1 MNGMTRNTGW
11 IEIIC
16 GSMFS
21 GKSEELIRRVKR
33 ARIARQ
39 KVVVLKPAIDTRFS
53 SSDVVSHGG
62 DKIECIAVKDVEE
75 AVACIP
81 DDVQVVAIDEVQFF
95 SDRIVDMCEALADR
109 GVRVIVAGLDC
120 DFRGEPF
127 GPVPELLA
135 RAEFVTK
142 LQAICV
148 RCGSSATRTQRI
160 VNGRPANYT
169 DPTVLIGASE
179 AYEARCRRCH
189 EVPGKPARTL
199 STHTVPDDSAGS

>member
-1 MNGMTRNTGW
+1 MNGVIVGTGW
-11 IEIIC
+11 IEMIC

-33 ARIARQ
+33 ARIAKQR
-39 KVVVLKPAIDTRFS
+39 VVALKPAIDTRFS
-53 SSDVVSHGG
+53 ANDVVSHGG
-62 DKIECIAVKDVEE
+62 DKIDCVAVSDSE
-75 AVACIP
+75 AAMACLP

-95 SDRIVDMCEALADR
+95 DERIVAMCSALADR

-127 GPVPELLA
+127 GVVPQLLA
-135 RAEFVTK
+135 RAEYVTK

-148 RCGSSATRTQRI
+148 KCGNPATRTQRI
-160 VNGRPANYT
+160 VDGRPASYT

-189 EVPGKPARTL
+189 EVPGKP
-199 STHTVPDDSAGS
+199 

>member
-62 DKIECIAVKDVEE
+62 DKIECIAVK
-75 AVACIP
+75 
-81 DDVQVVAIDEVQFF
+81 
-95 SDRIVDMCEALADR
+95 
-109 GVRVIVAGLDC
+109 
-120 DFRGEPF
+120 
-127 GPVPELLA
+127 
-135 RAEFVTK
+135 
-142 LQAICV
+142 
-148 RCGSSATRTQRI
+148 
-160 VNGRPANYT
+160 
-169 DPTVLIGASE
+169 
-179 AYEARCRRCH
+179 
-189 EVPGKPARTL
+189 
-199 STHTVPDDSAGS
+199 